1 MRIAILSATAEHP
14 SRAGERAAFRRFVG
28 RSVLA
33 HQVDIAIQLG
43 CESILC
49 LTGSLVSEVIACQ
62 HRAEAAG
69 TRFQAID
76 GARRL
81 AGIVR
86 ADHEVIVIA
95 DGLLPERAV
104 LVEAL
109 ADRPGVL
116 TFPADIAVPRG
127 FERIDGERA
136 WAGALRC
143 RGNAVE
149 KLNDLPEDADPVAS
163 LLRIALQSQIQAQP
177 MDPALVNEGRWT
189 FDEPPAD
196 LAMREKR
203 WISRHVQPAGFAAP
217 GLAVAERIG
226 LRLARD
232 FAGGA
237 LERAPL
243 YLAVAAGLL
252 AGLAAAFDRPAVGL
266 ALSLVMAIAA
276 PVGSVFERLGRAGR
290 KIQPRFSIIE
300 LVRMASD
307 VLVIGLVAQ
316 SSEAEP
322 GWMRLFLPLMLL
334 GLLRFGE
341 AHGPM
346 RWRAAY
352 ADRILLLAILLP
364 AAILGPLKLVVAG
377 LSLLTLLSLFRLSQK
392 PEGITAS

>member
-1 MRIAILSATAEHP
+1 MRIAILSAIAEHP
-14 SRAGERAAFRRFVG
+14 GRKGSRAAFRRFVG

-43 CESILC
+43 CESIAC
-49 LTGSLVSEVIACQ
+49 LTGSLVPEVIACQ

-69 TRFQAID
+69 VRFQAID
-76 GARRL
+76 GTRRL
-81 AGIVR
+81 AGMVR
-86 ADHEVIVIA
+86 ADHEVVVIA
-95 DGLLPERAV
+95 DGLLPERTP
-104 LVEAL
+104 LVDAL
-109 ADRPGVL
+109 SQKACVL
-116 TFPADIAVPRG
+116 TFPAELAVSRG

-143 RGNAVE
+143 RGDSVE
-149 KLNDLPEDADPVAS
+149 KLNELPEDANVIAS
-163 LLRIALQSQIQAQP
+163 LLRIALQSQVRPEAI
-177 MDPALVNEGRWT
+177 DPALVTEGRWT

-203 WISRHVQPAGFAAP
+203 WIARHVQPVSFAAP

-252 AGLAAAFDRPAVGL
+252 AGLAAAFDKPVIGL
-266 ALSLVMAIAA
+266 ALALVMAIAA
-276 PVGSVFERLGRAGR
+276 PVGSVFERLGSAGR
-290 KIQPRFSIIE
+290 KTKPRFSIIE
-300 LVRMASD
+300 LVRIASD
-307 VLVIGLVAQ
+307 VLVVGLVAQ
-316 SSEAEP
+316 SSEAQP
-322 GWMRLFLPLMLL
+322 GWLRLFLPMMLL

-341 AHGPM
+341 GHGPP

-364 AAILGPLKLVVAG
+364 AAMLGPLKVFVAG
-377 LSLLTLLSLFRLSQK
+377 LSLLTLVSLFPR
-392 PEGITAS
+392 PRRPRITTN